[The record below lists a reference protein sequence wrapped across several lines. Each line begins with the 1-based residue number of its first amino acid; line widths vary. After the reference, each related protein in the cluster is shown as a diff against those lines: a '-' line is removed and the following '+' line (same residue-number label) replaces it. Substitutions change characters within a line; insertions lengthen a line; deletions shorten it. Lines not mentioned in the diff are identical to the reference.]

1 MHRLF
6 IPIYLILFYLPNL
19 STAQWIEQQSGT
31 SAALW
36 DIKFIN
42 ANTGFISGQGRIL
55 KTINSGINWSHLN
68 IPSQSFDNPLYS
80 IHPVNENV
88 IYCAGGFEA
97 IIKSTDGGSTWTVL
111 SDSAF
116 GDGSTYFTCFF
127 VNESTGWVSGTGD
140 KVLKT
145 TSGGVSFDTINL
157 NPQAGFIRQMY
168 FRNETEG
175 IIAGNSSSIY
185 KTTDSGENWN
195 NVNVPVG
202 GTGYSLRGLT
212 FPNFE
217 TGWLFSTSRKVFKTT
232 DFGSNWDSLLSVP
245 TNGFDIYCADFTSVD
260 TGYVTGQIV
269 MYKTTDGAISWVQ
282 ENIPTN
288 PPIGAKNS
296 IHFINNSTGWFC
308 TSFGKIF
315 KTTTG
320 GEPIVSISPI
330 NTNIP
335 TKIELY
341 QNFPNPF
348 NPITTIKFDLPKKEF
363 VTLKVYDISGREVA
377 ILLNDFKNAG
387 SYIAGF
393 DASHLSS
400 GVYFYSIK
408 AGSFKE
414 TKRMVLIK

>member
-19 STAQWIEQQSGT
+19 SSAQWIEQQSGT

-36 DIKFIN
+36 DIKFID

-55 KTINSGINWSHLN
+55 KTTNSGINWSHLN
-68 IPSQSFDNPLYS
+68 IPPQSLDNPLYC

-111 SDSAF
+111 SDSTF

-145 TSGGVSFDTINL
+145 TNGGLSFDTINL
-157 NPQAGFIRQMY
+157 DPQAGFIRQMY

-185 KTTDSGENWN
+185 KTTNSGENWN

-245 TNGFDIYCADFTSVD
+245 TNGFDIYCADFTSID

-282 ENIPTN
+282 EKIPTN

-335 TKIELY
+335 TKIKLY
-341 QNFPNPF
+341 QNYPNPF
-348 NPITTIKFDLPKKEF
+348 NPITTIEYSLPNSGQVNIKIYDL
-363 VTLKVYDISGREVA
+363 TGRMVDEPVNSFHTVGNYL
-377 ILLNDFKNAG
+377 INYNAG
-387 SYIAGF
+387 
-393 DASHLSS
+393 HLAS
-400 GVYFYSIK
+400 GVYFYKLTFEDRSLVKKFI
-408 AGSFKE
+408 
-414 TKRMVLIK
+414 LIK